1 MKRRSAYLTR
11 LISLLIVLAV
21 LMSCRPAPMP
31 TPPASMPTT
40 APTSPPAAPTS
51 APTSQ
56 PSTSTAVPTP
66 LTSAALVYRDA
77 SQPIEKRVDDLL
89 ARMTLAEKIGQMTQ
103 VEHNSLRPEQVRQY
117 AIGSVLSGGDSIGD
131 DSAESWRSLV
141 ESYEKEAQK
150 TRLSIPLIYG
160 IDAVHGHAHVE
171 GATIFPHNIGL
182 GATRD
187 AALVERIGRAT
198 AEEVAATGMQ
208 WNFAPVVAVPQDIR
222 WGRTYEGYSE
232 NTDLVTQLGMAYVKG
247 LQSVNGKL
255 DLSDPTVVLATPK
268 HFIADGGTR
277 FGTSTTVIQQRY
289 LLDQGDARM
298 DEATLRALFLPPYKA
313 AVDAG
318 AQSVMASFSSWNG
331 TKMHAN
337 KHLLTDV
344 LKGELGF
351 KGYVVSD
358 WGGIDQISPDYNRAV
373 ITAINAG
380 VDMNMVPYDYKR
392 FIDTLTRAV
401 NKGDV
406 PMSRIDDAV
415 RRILTVK
422 FERGLFDHPLAD
434 PAALSKIGSQAHRE
448 LAREAVRKS
457 LVLLKNE
464 NNTLPLKKDTPV
476 IFVGGEAADRTGY
489 QGGGWTT
496 DWQGTTL
503 SLGGT
508 SILQAVKQAVSPTTR
523 VEYNRFGKFESI
535 TNTQG
540 QPLVADI
547 GIAVVGEAPYAE
559 GVGDRADLT
568 LSSEDAN
575 LVQRVKSQ
583 SKKVVVILISGRPMV
598 VTEQLPAWDALVAAW
613 LPGTEGEGVTDV
625 LFGDAPFTGKLP
637 YTWPRWNQQLPFDF
651 KNLPKEGC
659 DAPLFPFGYGLSAND
674 PSPQQLS
681 CPRP

>member
-1 MKRRSAYLTR
+1 MKQRSLHPTR

-21 LMSCRPAPMP
+21 LMGCRPAPTP
-31 TPPASMPTT
+31 TPQASVPIT
-40 APTSPPAAPTS
+40 APTSLPTAPTAVPAPPTS
-51 APTSQ
+51 AAP
-56 PSTSTAVPTP
+56 
-66 LTSAALVYRDA
+66 VYRDA
-77 SQPIEKRVDDLL
+77 SQPIEKRADDLL

-103 VEHNSLRPEQVRQY
+103 VEHNSLKPEQVRQY
-117 AIGSVLSGGDSIGD
+117 AIGSVLSGGSSIGNN
-131 DSAESWRSLV
+131 SAESWRSLV
-141 ESYEKEAQK
+141 ESYEKEALK
-150 TRLSIPLIYG
+150 TRLGIPLIYG
-160 IDAVHGHAHVE
+160 IDAVHGHAHVD

-198 AEEVAATGMQ
+198 AEEVAATGIH

-232 NTDLVTQLGMAYVKG
+232 DTDLVTQLGTAYVKG

-255 DLSDPTVVLATPK
+255 DLSDPTAVLATPK
-268 HFIADGGTR
+268 HFIADGGTQ

-351 KGYVVSD
+351 KGCVVSD

-373 ITAINAG
+373 ISAINAG

-392 FIDTLTRAV
+392 FIDTLIRAV

-422 FERGLFDHPLAD
+422 FERGLFDRPLPD
-434 PAALSKIGSQAHRE
+434 PNALSNIGSQAHRE

-457 LVLLKNE
+457 SVLLKNE
-464 NNTLPLKKDTPV
+464 NNTLPLKKDTSV
-476 IFVGGEAADRTGY
+476 IFVGGEAANSTGY

-496 DWQGTTL
+496 DWQGTT
-503 SLGGT
+503 SNLGGT
-508 SILQAVKQAVSPTTR
+508 SILQAVKQAVSLNTR
-523 VEYNRFGKFESI
+523 VEYNRLSKFENI
-535 TNTQG
+535 MNAQG
-540 QPLVADI
+540 QPLVADV
-547 GIAVVGEAPYAE
+547 GIAVVGEAPYSE
-559 GVGDRADLT
+559 GVGDRADLM
-568 LSSEDAN
+568 LSSGDAN

-598 VTEQLPAWDALVAAW
+598 VTEQLPTWDAFVAAW
-613 LPGTEGEGVTDV
+613 LPGTEGEGIADV

-651 KNLPKEGC
+651 RNLPKEGC

-674 PSPQQLS
+674 PSPQQLN
-681 CPRP
+681 CPEP